1 MFIWP
6 TPKPALLAAITILS
20 EGFGDYAFVSAKLP
34 AHIRPDRFVKVSRV
48 GGDLDNIA
56 TDSARILV
64 ECYAKDV
71 GQVEAMCNTA
81 RTALRN
87 AGGTSVTAD
96 EQRMFIRA
104 WDETSGPADYPNPD
118 VLDFERW
125 QFTGTL
131 MVKAN

>member
-6 TPKPALLAAITILS
+6 TPKPALLAAITVLA
-20 EGFGDYAFVSAKLP
+20 EAFGDHAFVSAKLP
-34 AHIRPDRFVKVSRV
+34 GTIRAERFVKATRV
-48 GGDLDNIA
+48 GGDLVNIA
-56 TDSARILV
+56 TDSARIIV
-64 ECYAKDV
+64 ECYAQDV

-87 AGGTSVTAD
+87 AGGTTVTAD
-96 EQRMFIRA
+96 DISIFIRS
-104 WDETSGPADYPNPD
+104 WEETSGPADYPNPE

-125 QFTGTL
+125 QFTGSL

>member
-1 MFIWP
+1 MFVWP
-6 TPKPALLAAITILS
+6 TPKPALLGAITVLT
-20 EGFGDYAFVSAKLP
+20 EAFGEYAFVSAKLP
-34 AHIRPDRFVKVSRV
+34 ANARPDRFVKVSRV

-56 TDSARILV
+56 TDRARILV

-87 AGGTSVTAD
+87 AGGTTVTAD
-96 EQRMFIRA
+96 NISMFIRA

-118 VLDFERW
+118 VIDFERW
-125 QFTGTL
+125 QFTGEL
-131 MVKAN
+131 LVKAN